1 MFIFFCALFHVI
13 NGLRIVILDLLP
25 EIDRI
30 PARSHLG
37 GMVCF
42 SAHLQH
48 RCYCHH
54 PQRVGRL
61 NDENYNQELLLYAG
75 FNFDY
80 LMWLFTRL
88 SALAMYLLAI
98 VGIIAALLMSARQ
111 NMTVADLMR
120 WAFMPNPNHVI
131 NTNIPDIEAWKGI
144 FWQVMGILMLFF
156 AGAMDSTAC

>member
-1 MFIFFCALFHVI
+1 MKTKPRTA
-13 NGLRIVILDLLP
+13 
-25 EIDRI
+25 
-30 PARSHLG
+30 
-37 GMVCF
+37 
-42 SAHLQH
+42 
-48 RCYCHH
+48 
-54 PQRVGRL
+54 PQR
-61 NDENYNQELLLYAG
+61 G
-75 FNFDY
+75 FHFDY

-120 WAFMPNPNHVI
+120 WVFMPNPNHVA

-156 AGAMDSTAC
+156 AGAHGLHGLLNVLEDYISRTWVRNLLRSLVLLVWLLMSAIGIYVILTS

>member
-1 MFIFFCALFHVI
+1 MKTTPRTAP
-13 NGLRIVILDLLP
+13 LR
-25 EIDRI
+25 
-30 PARSHLG
+30 
-37 GMVCF
+37 
-42 SAHLQH
+42 
-48 RCYCHH
+48 
-54 PQRVGRL
+54 
-61 NDENYNQELLLYAG
+61 G

-98 VGIIAALLMSARQ
+98 VGITAALLMAARQ

-144 FWQVMGILMLFF
+144 FWQGMGILMLFF
-156 AGAMDSTAC
+156 AGAHGFHGLLNVLEDYMSSTGLRIFLRGLVLLIWVLMSIIGVYVILTS

>member
-1 MFIFFCALFHVI
+1 MKTPVRTA
-13 NGLRIVILDLLP
+13 
-25 EIDRI
+25 
-30 PARSHLG
+30 
-37 GMVCF
+37 
-42 SAHLQH
+42 
-48 RCYCHH
+48 
-54 PQRVGRL
+54 PQR
-61 NDENYNQELLLYAG
+61 G

-88 SALAMYLLAI
+88 SALAMYLFAI

-111 NMTVADLMR
+111 NMTIADLMR

-156 AGAMDSTAC
+156 AGSHGIHGLLNVLEDYISRTRIRNILRILGLLVWVLMSAVGIYVILTS